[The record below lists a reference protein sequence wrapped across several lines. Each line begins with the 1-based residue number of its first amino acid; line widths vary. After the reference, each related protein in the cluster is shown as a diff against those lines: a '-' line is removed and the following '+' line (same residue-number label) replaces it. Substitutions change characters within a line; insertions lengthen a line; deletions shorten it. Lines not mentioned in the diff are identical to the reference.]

1 MNQSINQQ
9 SISRTAHLPL
19 KIMRNKYFSMNQ
31 VCSDEWKHETVCI
44 LIQNEAINLVQREIS
59 INVKWAQILP
69 PFFTHYFVLD
79 LEIFYSCLAIIGT
92 FSLFTHID
100 LKWFD
105 NNLQFVYLKQN
116 SYENIINDTLVE
128 KIWIPSYDF
137 AFVDSQV
144 KSNFNLICKYKI
156 TCRKQSSKD
165 LWFQGWVIHL
175 SVEILMNSIL

>member
-1 MNQSINQQ
+1 MF
-9 SISRTAHLPL
+9 
-19 KIMRNKYFSMNQ
+19 K
-31 VCSDEWKHETVCI
+31 
-44 LIQNEAINLVQREIS
+44 
-59 INVKWAQILP
+59 
-69 PFFTHYFVLD
+69 
-79 LEIFYSCLAIIGT
+79 GT

-144 KSNFNLICKYKI
+144 KSLIGSVNTKLLEGNNLQK
-156 TCRKQSSKD
+156 TCDFKD
-165 LWFQGWVIHL
+165 
-175 SVEILMNSIL
+175 E

>member
-1 MNQSINQQ
+1 MGL
-9 SISRTAHLPL
+9 T
-19 KIMRNKYFSMNQ
+19 
-31 VCSDEWKHETVCI
+31 
-44 LIQNEAINLVQREIS
+44 INLVHREIS
-59 INVKWAQILP
+59 INELKFCLLSLLLTLYLIWQ
-69 PFFTHYFVLD
+69 Y
-79 LEIFYSCLAIIGT
+79 YSCLAVIGT